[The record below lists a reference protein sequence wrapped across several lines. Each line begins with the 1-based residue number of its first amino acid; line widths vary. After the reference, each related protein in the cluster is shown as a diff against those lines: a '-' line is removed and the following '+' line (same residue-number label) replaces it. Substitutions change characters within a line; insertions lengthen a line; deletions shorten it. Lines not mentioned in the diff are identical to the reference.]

1 MPFYLSVSPFVSSD
15 SKIKVYNTQDCTK
28 DFVEVDNYSGNDFN
42 RKLKDVE
49 VDSSFKV
56 RSIWIEPNTFV
67 ALYEKELY
75 QGDAQAIVT
84 QQSG

>member
-1 MPFYLSVSPFVSSD
+1 LSVSPFVRSD
-15 SKIKVYNTQDCTK
+15 SKIKVYNTEDCTR

-42 RKLKDVE
+42 SYKKDVE

-84 QQSG
+84 

>member
-1 MPFYLSVSPFVSSD
+1 M
-15 SKIKVYNTQDCTK
+15 K
-28 DFVEVDNYSGNDFN
+28 DAEI
-42 RKLKDVE
+42 
-49 VDSSFKV
+49 DSSFKV

-84 QQSG
+84 